1 MNLMAESIIFNG
13 KMLPVGFVLCS
24 FESSDT
30 TRETGIKLT
39 TNKSA
44 LTPFRNKVNLY
55 SVQYEDVLKFS
66 ISLIKCNGEKI
77 SDYEYM
83 ELVDWLTSPVT
94 YCPLTVIDFP
104 DVSYHSEVIYYAVCT
119 GYNEFVVND
128 VYGLTFNFECN
139 APYGFSPTQIYKFS
153 GGTPIKINN
162 LTEEFS
168 TDIYPVVTI
177 DCKSTETITIRND
190 QYPDEVM
197 SLDVLK
203 GQTLTIDNESGMFT
217 DSFKIFTFDELNF
230 NLTWLHLAPGINTIT
245 VSGNVTGSIEFQ
257 CVRKRGI

>member
-13 KMLPVGFVLCS
+13 KMLPVGFVMCS

-30 TRETGIKLT
+30 TRETGIKLI
-39 TNKSA
+39 TNKST

-104 DVSYHSEVIYYAVCT
+104 DVSYHSEVIYYVVCT
-119 GYNEFVVND
+119 GYDEFVVDD
-128 VYGLTFNFECN
+128 VYGLTFNFECDS
-139 APYGFSPTQIYKFS
+139 PYGYSPMQTYNFT
-153 GGTPIKINN
+153 GGTPVKINN
-162 LTEEFS
+162 LSEELHK
-168 TDIYPVVTI
+168 DIYPVVTLT
-177 DCKSTETITIRND
+177 CKSTETVSIKND

-197 SLDVLK
+197 ELKVLK

-217 DSFKIFTFDELNF
+217 DSFKIFTFDELDF
-230 NLTWLHLAPGINTIT
+230 NLTWLHLAPGINNIT
-245 VSGNVTGSIEFQ
+245 VSGNVTGTIEFQ

>member
-1 MNLMAESIIFNG
+1 MAESIIFNG
-13 KMLPVGFVLCS
+13 EMLPSEYIICS
-24 FESSDT
+24 FEAYGT
-30 TRETGIKLT
+30 TRETGIHLT
-39 TNKSA
+39 VNRSEI
-44 LTPFRNKVNLY
+44 TPFRHKVHLY
-55 SVQYEDVLKFS
+55 STKYDDVLRFS
-66 ISLIKCNGEKI
+66 MSIVKENGEKI
-77 SDYEYM
+77 SNYEYI
-83 ELVDWLTSPVT
+83 ELVKWLTSPTT
-94 YCPLTVIDFP
+94 YCPMTVIDFE
-104 DVSYHSEVIYYAVCT
+104 DSYYHDNVIYYAICN
-119 GYNEFVVND
+119 GYNEFVTDD
-128 VYGLTFNFECN
+128 VCGLTFDFECN
-139 APYGFSPTQIYKFS
+139 APYGFSPAQIYKFS
-153 GGTPIKINN
+153 GGTPITINN

-217 DSFKIFTFDELNF
+217 DGSKIFTFNELNF
-230 NLTWLHLAPGINTIT
+230 NFTWLHLAPGINTIT

>member
-1 MNLMAESIIFNG
+1 MNLLAESIIFNG

-39 TNKSA
+39 ANKSA
-44 LTPFRNKVNLY
+44 ITPFRNKTNLY

-77 SDYEYM
+77 SDYEYT

-119 GYNEFVVND
+119 GYNEFVVDD
-128 VYGLTFNFECN
+128 VYGLIFNFECDS
-139 APYGFSPTQIYKFS
+139 PYGYSPIQTYKFT
-153 GGTPIKINN
+153 GGSSVKVNN
-162 LTEEFS
+162 LSEES
-168 TDIYPVVTI
+168 YIDVYPILTLN
-177 DCKSTETITIRND
+177 CKSTETVNIKND
-190 QYPDEVM
+190 RYPDEVM
-197 SLDVLK
+197 SLKVLN
-203 GQTLTIDNESGMFT
+203 GQTLTIDNKNGLIT
-217 DSFKIFTFDELNF
+217 DNLNMFTFDDF
-230 NLTWLHLAPGINTIT
+230 NLTWLHLAPEINTIT

>member
-30 TRETGIKLT
+30 TRETGIKLV
-39 TNKSA
+39 TNKST
-44 LTPFRNKVNLY
+44 LTPFRNKANLY

-66 ISLIKCNGEKI
+66 VSIIKCSGEKI
-77 SDYEYM
+77 SDYEYR
-83 ELVDWLTSPVT
+83 ELVEWLTSPVT

-119 GYNEFVVND
+119 GYNEFVVD
-128 VYGLTFNFECN
+128 DIYGLTFDFECN

-168 TDIYPVVTI
+168 IDIYPIVTI
-177 DCKSTETITIRND
+177 NCKSTETVTIRND
-190 QYPDEVM
+190 QYPDEVIE
-197 SLDVLK
+197 LKVLN
-203 GQTLTIDNESGMFT
+203 GQVLTIDNEHGLIIDSIDMFDFEDT
-217 DSFKIFTFDELNF
+217 
-230 NLTWLHLAPGINTIT
+230 NLEWLHLAPGINTIT
-245 VSGNVTGSIEFQ
+245 VSGNVTGTIEFQ